1 MRRVRGH
8 DLEAGDEEDVKP
20 LVRNAAPG
28 RSYSPPVHPPSTPKR
43 PILLYLIILVLF
55 LTLFYSHSQ
64 IRLKENDI
72 KNLEAKYHNRITAA
86 EAIHE
91 EKLKAAVA
99 EVESLKAEKEELS
112 ARAESDFQQLKSNHI
127 EAQDSLT
134 SEIVRRYLC
143 RILICKMRSSQ

>member
-1 MRRVRGH
+1 M
-8 DLEAGDEEDVKP
+8 EAGDEEDVKP

-99 EVESLKAEKEELS
+99 EVESLKADKEELS